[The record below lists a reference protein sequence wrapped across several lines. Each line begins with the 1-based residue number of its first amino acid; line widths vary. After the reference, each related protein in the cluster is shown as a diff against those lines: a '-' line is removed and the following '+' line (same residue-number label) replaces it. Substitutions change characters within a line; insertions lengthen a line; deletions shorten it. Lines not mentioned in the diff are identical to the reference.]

1 MSTNLKDDLLYKQ
14 VIIGLN
20 QLIMVRNNGEEIM
33 KSKEKKYRFIP
44 GVILDDADEEIIYSL
59 TNGCN
64 TCARCPLKGL
74 CG

>member
-1 MSTNLKDDLLYKQ
+1 
-14 VIIGLN
+14 
-20 QLIMVRNNGEEIM
+20 MVGSSGGKIM
-33 KSKEKKYRFIP
+33 KNKEKEKEYRFIP

-59 TNGCN
+59 TNGCS

>member
-1 MSTNLKDDLLYKQ
+1 M
-14 VIIGLN
+14 
-20 QLIMVRNNGEEIM
+20 IMAESSGGEIM
-33 KSKEKKYRFIP
+33 KNKEKEKEYRFIP

-59 TNGCN
+59 TNGCS

>member
-1 MSTNLKDDLLYKQ
+1 
-14 VIIGLN
+14 
-20 QLIMVRNNGEEIM
+20 MVRNNGEEIM